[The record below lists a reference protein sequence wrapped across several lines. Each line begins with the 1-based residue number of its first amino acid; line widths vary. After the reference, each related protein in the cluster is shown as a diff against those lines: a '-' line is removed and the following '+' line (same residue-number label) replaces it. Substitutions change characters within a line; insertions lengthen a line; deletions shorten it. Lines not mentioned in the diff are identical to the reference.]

1 MYVTN
6 CCLTNAY
13 SDPDVRQV
21 ISLCADQKLAAP
33 VSVKLKISSR
43 KFIKCSLSCSYPAL
57 NACITLSFS
66 SLVLSPLSF
75 SMWAGVR
82 YWRFRDLA
90 LHWAQD
96 AAHEMHGG
104 LNIHSDI
111 HYNFY
116 RGYLLCPFAIQRFA
130 FWDCR
135 YCQQEEGRSMS
146 TPCQCSCRNSSSAI
160 WYYLSI
166 SCSLYHSIMQMA
178 HQMSTFLGIRLHC
191 WKMFGLSQLLDNTN
205 TSSLSMPRLTLI
217 RSRLSV
223 LRVAEL
229 SMKGTPWYV
238 ARNQRQSSGEYGLK
252 LQPRSGSATF
262 EETYCKNNLFQQKN
276 LTCASSTA
284 I

>member
-21 ISLCADQKLAAP
+21 TSHAGTLCADQKLAVP
-33 VSVKLKISSR
+33 ESVKLKISSR
-43 KFIKCSLSCSYPAL
+43 KFIKCNLSCSYPAL
-57 NACITLSFS
+57 KACITLSFS
-66 SLVLSPLSF
+66 ALVLSPLSF

-160 WYYLSI
+160 
-166 SCSLYHSIMQMA
+166 
-178 HQMSTFLGIRLHC
+178 
-191 WKMFGLSQLLDNTN
+191 
-205 TSSLSMPRLTLI
+205 
-217 RSRLSV
+217 
-223 LRVAEL
+223 
-229 SMKGTPWYV
+229 
-238 ARNQRQSSGEYGLK
+238 
-252 LQPRSGSATF
+252 
-262 EETYCKNNLFQQKN
+262 
-276 LTCASSTA
+276 
-284 I
+284 

>member
-21 ISLCADQKLAAP
+21 TSHAGTLCADQKLAVP
-33 VSVKLKISSR
+33 ESVKLKISSR

-146 TPCQCSCRNSSSAI
+146 TPCQYSCRNLSSA
-160 WYYLSI
+160 YAYA
-166 SCSLYHSIMQMA
+166 YHAHSITLSCKWLTKCPLSSEFVYTAGRCLVCHSCLTTQTPHLCQCLDWLWSA
-178 HQMSTFLGIRLHC
+178 QGCPCLG
-191 WKMFGLSQLLDNTN
+191 W
-205 TSSLSMPRLTLI
+205 
-217 RSRLSV
+217 
-223 LRVAEL
+223 
-229 SMKGTPWYV
+229 
-238 ARNQRQSSGEYGLK
+238 QS
-252 LQPRSGSATF
+252 
-262 EETYCKNNLFQQKN
+262 
-276 LTCASSTA
+276 
-284 I
+284 